1 MDKHYGLYLILVWL
15 PGLVIVL
22 NFAIVLDKIMTFP
35 LVLIQ
40 ASEIPASF
48 AMIVHGSVS
57 TRVIFECRCW
67 VTSSGL
73 NFLNWFLETV
83 YVTKMWGCVSSKCI
97 FELSCNH
104 TNPGLFV
111 CQSWVDFLSLSFV
124 LTLRLINISYPKSI
138 NIWFCFLLLCH
149 IYNIYTIT
157 YIISNILY
165 IIHKCKLNKT
175 L

>member
-15 PGLVIVL
+15 PGLVIIL

-57 TRVIFECRCW
+57 IRVICECRCW

-83 YVTKMWGCVSSKCI
+83 YVTKMWGCISGKCI
-97 FELSCNH
+97 FGLPCNH

-124 LTLRLINISYPKSI
+124 LTLRLINISYPKRI

-149 IYNIYTIT
+149 IIIYILLH
-157 YIISNILY
+157 IISNILY
-165 IIHKCKLNKT
+165 I
-175 L
+175 